1 MSGLKQ
7 KVNPMHDSIVIF
19 KLFFN
24 FLFQFS
30 PEGLFFL
37 RFSSFQLL
45 LFLSKF
51 NIEDYVASIKHFQLI
66 KTQSIFFYL
75 RPSVP
80 KPRSSSLG
88 RAKISTKTN
97 FPFYIVFWANIH
109 AKLFSCLIF
118 FSSESFVSIIYRN
131 KSLCKINED

>member
-97 FPFYIVFWANIH
+97 FPFLHCFLSKYSCETFFLFNIF
-109 AKLFSCLIF
+109 LVG
-118 FSSESFVSIIYRN
+118 E
-131 KSLCKINED
+131 LCIHNLS